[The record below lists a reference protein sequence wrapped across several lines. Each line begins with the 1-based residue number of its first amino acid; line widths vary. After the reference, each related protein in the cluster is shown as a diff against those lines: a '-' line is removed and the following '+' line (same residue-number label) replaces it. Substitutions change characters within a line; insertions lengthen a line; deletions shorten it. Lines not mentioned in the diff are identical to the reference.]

1 MHRLCSLSSKTHGLL
16 FTKLPNVQAL
26 VRFKMVLSLCVNA
39 DLGTS
44 ADKAG
49 GGGVYK
55 ADIVVQGQRSY
66 FLYKKNHWIQSN
78 NGRLWRGQ
86 SVPDKC
92 RFLYI

>member
-1 MHRLCSLSSKTHGLL
+1 
-16 FTKLPNVQAL
+16 
-26 VRFKMVLSLCVNA
+26 MVLSLCVNA